1 VRAVVGGDA
10 LPSPVVTRR
19 LIGEFAARAKK
30 VQPSAALD
38 ALTERERDVVALVAP
53 GPHQR
58 RDCRAPGYQPS
69 DDEDVR
75 QPSDDQGRRAG
86 SGPTGGARLQVGPG
100 PPRLG
105 GLRSSV
111 PATPGV
117 VPARMYIT
125 GRSHIYVL
133 CSTHISAVAVRLAF
147 VSALVHEPATTQ
159 RVGST
164 REPFYALL
172 AREVRKEP
180 RWLSPV

>member
-38 ALTERERDVVALVAP
+38 ALTERERDVVTLVAP

-86 SGPTGGARLQVGPG
+86 SGPTGGARPTSRAWSAQVRWTEKLR
-100 PPRLG
+100 PRHAG
-105 GLRSSV
+105 SS
-111 PATPGV
+111 A
-117 VPARMYIT
+117 
-125 GRSHIYVL
+125 
-133 CSTHISAVAVRLAF
+133 CTH
-147 VSALVHEPATTQ
+147 VHHWA
-159 RVGST
+159 
-164 REPFYALL
+164 
-172 AREVRKEP
+172 
-180 RWLSPV
+180 